1 MVNFDY
7 MTPTRLIFGKDS
19 IEKLPEVMNQFGPK
33 ILLTYGGGSIKK
45 IGLYDKVKE
54 LLAGREIVE
63 LSGIQPVKILDF
75 MHEISW
81 GSTDENP
88 IYRGGHPW
96 DTVDAM
102 ARQNQDLTD
111 RGWRENPYFKTNMAT
126 LENDRIAPKTDE
138 WLSSLGYEREGF
150 YYRCRR
156 KDDSQHT
163 VVLFCHGGSST
174 AMLAQILNL
183 PFPYLCAAVHM
194 NHTALTI
201 IRLDARPGSL
211 SAPVLELVSDD
222 RHIRGITV

>member
-1 MVNFDY
+1 MRIILVRHGDPNYEKDCL
-7 MTPTRLIFGKDS
+7 TPLGQLQAKAAAERLMEEG
-19 IEKLPEVMNQFGPK
+19 IEEIYSSPM
-33 ILLTYGGGSIKK
+33 
-45 IGLYDKVKE
+45 
-54 LLAGREIVE
+54 GRARQTAQAFSE

-111 RGWRENPYFKTNMAT
+111 RSWRENPYFKTNMAT